1 MPRIIDVI
9 DHVNVADD
17 ELVWR
22 EPQDREGDF
31 RFGSQLIVNESQAA
45 VFVRA
50 GQALDVFGP
59 GRHTL
64 STANLPI
71 LSSIIG
77 LATSGRT
84 PFTAYVYFIN
94 LRNMPQVGWGTSKPL
109 YLRTNTGLG
118 ITLLRTHGVMD
129 ISISD
134 PMMFLKK
141 YAINRPLTTMR
152 DIKDRIQTM
161 LLGEINSLLLKS
173 GAQDL
178 LEANAVLE
186 EVEGA
191 MLVKVNEKFAEI
203 GMKIHGL
210 EANPFD
216 TVTMPI
222 EEMRDIVPLDLWK
235 EIYEMQKRM
244 DIGMAAASNE
254 AGGNLASAG
263 IGFGLGQ
270 QLAGQMGGMG
280 GGGGQSAEVTAL
292 QQQLLQQQQMMQQ
305 MMNQMMMMNNQ
316 NQQSASVPQPVS
328 TSANAPSNNPQ
339 TKEEIQALI
348 DNLDAKL
355 MSGEISEATYQKL
368 VDKWQKRLDSM
379 G

>member
-17 ELVWR
+17 ELIWR

-71 LSSIIG
+71 LSSIVG

-94 LRNMPQVGWGTSKPL
+94 LRDMPQVGWGTSKPI

-129 ISISD
+129 ISIAD

-141 YAINRPLTTMR
+141 YGVNRALTTMR

-161 LLGEINSLLLKS
+161 LLGEINNLLLKS

-178 LEANAVLE
+178 MEANGILDE
-186 EVEGA
+186 IEGA
-191 MLVKVNEKFAEI
+191 LLAKVNEKFAEI
-203 GMKIHGL
+203 GMKIRAF

-216 TVTMPI
+216 TVTVPI
-222 EEMRDIVPLDLWK
+222 EELRDIVPLDVWK
-235 EIYEMQKRM
+235 EVLETQKRL
-244 DIGMAAASNE
+244 DIGMAAASNTS
-254 AGGNLASAG
+254 GGNLASAG

-270 QLAGQMGGMG
+270 QLAGQMSPS
-280 GGGGQSAEVTAL
+280 GQSSEVSAL
-292 QQQLLQQQQMMQQ
+292 QQQLLQQQQMMSQ
-305 MMNQMMMMNNQ
+305 MMNQMMMNQMNQ
-316 NQQSASVPQPVS
+316 GGQQQQQPAPTPVS
-328 TSANAPSNNPQ
+328 SNPQ

-368 VDKWQKRLDSM
+368 VDKWQKRLDDM

>member
-1 MPRIIDVI
+1 MVRIIDVI

-94 LRNMPQVGWGTSKPL
+94 LRDMPQVGWGTSKPL

-118 ITLLRTHGVMD
+118 VTLLRTHGVMD
-129 ISISD
+129 ISVAD

-141 YAINRPLTTMR
+141 YGMNRKMVTMR
-152 DIKDRIQTM
+152 DIRDRIQTM
-161 LLGEINSLLLKS
+161 LLGEVNNLLLRS

-178 LEANAVLE
+178 MEANAILDE
-186 EVEGA
+186 IEGA
-191 MLVKVNEKFAEI
+191 LLARVNDKFAEI
-203 GMKIHGL
+203 GMFIRAF

-216 TVTMPI
+216 TVTLPI
-222 EEMRDIVPLDLWK
+222 EELRDIVPLDVWK
-235 EIYEMQKRM
+235 DVLETQKRL
-244 DIGMAAASNE
+244 DIGMAAASNTGGSNFAA
-254 AGGNLASAG
+254 AGLGL
-263 IGFGLGQ
+263 GLGQ
-270 QLAGQMGGMG
+270 QLAGQMNPAGAN
-280 GGGGQSAEVTAL
+280 QSSEVAAL
-292 QQQLLQQQQMMQQ
+292 QQQLLQQQQMMSQ
-305 MMNQMMMMNNQ
+305 MMNQMMMNQMNQ
-316 NQQSASVPQPVS
+316 GQQPASAPTPTPTPVAS
-328 TSANAPSNNPQ
+328 SNPQ
-339 TKEEIQALI
+339 TKEEIEALI
-348 DNLDAKL
+348 DNLDLKL
-355 MSGEISEATYQKL
+355 ATGEISEDTYNRL
-368 VDKWQKRLDSM
+368 VSKWKERLSTL
-379 G
+379 

>member
-94 LRNMPQVGWGTSKPL
+94 LRNMPQVGWGTSKPI

-129 ISISD
+129 ISVSD

-141 YAINRPLTTMR
+141 YAVNRALTTMR

-161 LLGEINSLLLKS
+161 LLGEVNNLLLKS

-178 LEANAVLE
+178 LEANGILE
-186 EVEGA
+186 EIEGA
-191 MLVKVNEKFAEI
+191 MLVKVNEKFAEV

-222 EEMRDIVPLDLWK
+222 EEMRDIVPLDVWK

-254 AGGNLASAG
+254 SSGNLASAG

-270 QLAGQMGGMG
+270 QLAGQMGGAG
-280 GGGGQSAEVTAL
+280 GGNQSAEVNAL
-292 QQQLLQQQQMMQQ
+292 QQQLQQQQMMMQQ

-316 NQQSASVPQPVS
+316 GGNQQPASTPTSVP
-328 TSANAPSNNPQ
+328 TPSSNPQ

-368 VDKWQKRLDSM
+368 VDKWQQRLDSM

>member
-94 LRNMPQVGWGTSKPL
+94 LRNMPQVGWGTSKPI

-141 YAINRPLTTMR
+141 YAVNRALTTMR

-161 LLGEINSLLLKS
+161 LLGEVNNLLLKS

-178 LEANAVLE
+178 LEANGILE
-186 EVEGA
+186 EIEGA
-191 MLVKVNEKFAEI
+191 MLVKVNEKFAEV

-222 EEMRDIVPLDLWK
+222 EEMRDIVPLDVWK

-254 AGGNLASAG
+254 SAGNLASAG

-270 QLAGQMGGMG
+270 QLAGQMGGAG
-280 GGGGQSAEVTAL
+280 GGNQSAEVNAL
-292 QQQLLQQQQMMQQ
+292 QQQLQQQQMMMNQ

-316 NQQSASVPQPVS
+316 NQQQP
-328 TSANAPSNNPQ
+328 APTPAPTPSSSNNPQ

-368 VDKWQKRLDSM
+368 VDKWQQRLDSM

>member
-94 LRNMPQVGWGTSKPL
+94 LRNMPQVGWGTSKPI

-129 ISISD
+129 ISITD

-141 YAINRPLTTMR
+141 YAMNRPLTTLR

-161 LLGEINSLLLKS
+161 LLGEINTILLKS

-178 LEANAVLE
+178 MEANSILE
-186 EVEGA
+186 EIEGA
-191 MLVKVNEKFAEI
+191 MLAKVNEKFAEV
-203 GMKIHGL
+203 GMKIHSL

-222 EEMRDIVPLDLWK
+222 EEMRDIVPLDVWK

-244 DIGMAAASNE
+244 DIGLAAASNE
-254 AGGNLASAG
+254 SAGNLASAG

-270 QLAGQMGGMG
+270 QLAGQMSGA
-280 GGGGQSAEVTAL
+280 GGGQSAEVQAL
-292 QQQLLQQQQMMQQ
+292 QQQLQQQQMMMQQ

-316 NQQSASVPQPVS
+316 AQQQATPAP
-328 TSANAPSNNPQ
+328 TSSSNPQ
-339 TKEEIQALI
+339 TKAEIQALI

>member
-94 LRNMPQVGWGTSKPL
+94 LRNMPQFGWGTSKPI

-118 ITLLRTHGVMD
+118 ITLLRTHGTMD
-129 ISISD
+129 ISIAD
-134 PMMFLKK
+134 PMIFLKK
-141 YAINRPLTTMR
+141 YAVNRALTTMR
-152 DIKDRIQTM
+152 DVKDRIQTM
-161 LLGEINSLLLKS
+161 LLGEINNLLLKS

-178 LEANAVLE
+178 IEANGILE
-186 EVEGA
+186 EIEGA
-191 MLVKVNEKFAEI
+191 MLVKINEKFAEV

-222 EEMRDIVPLDLWK
+222 EEMRDIVPLDVWK

-254 AGGNLASAG
+254 SGGNLASAG

-280 GGGGQSAEVTAL
+280 GPGGQSAEVNAL
-292 QQQLLQQQQMMQQ
+292 QQQLQQQQQMMQQ

-316 NQQSASVPQPVS
+316 NQQQSSPTP
-328 TSANAPSNNPQ
+328 APTPSSNPQ
-339 TKEEIQALI
+339 TKQEIQALI

-368 VDKWQKRLDSM
+368 IDKWQQRLDSM

>member
-71 LSSIIG
+71 LSSIVG

-94 LRNMPQVGWGTSKPL
+94 LRDMPQVGWGTSKPI

-129 ISISD
+129 ISVSD

-141 YAINRPLTTMR
+141 YGVNRALTTMR

-161 LLGEINSLLLKS
+161 LLGEVNNLLLKS

-178 LEANAVLE
+178 MEANGILDE
-186 EVEGA
+186 IEGA
-191 MLVKVNEKFAEI
+191 LLAKVNEKFAEI
-203 GMKIHGL
+203 GMKIRAL

-216 TVTMPI
+216 TVTVPI
-222 EEMRDIVPLDLWK
+222 EELRDIVPLDVWK
-235 EIYEMQKRM
+235 DVLETQKRL
-244 DIGMAAASNE
+244 DIGMAAASNTS
-254 AGGNLASAG
+254 GGNLASAG

-270 QLAGQMGGMG
+270 QLAGQMGSPS
-280 GGGGQSAEVTAL
+280 GQSSEVAAL
-292 QQQLLQQQQMMQQ
+292 QQQLLQQQQMMSQ
-305 MMNQMMMMNNQ
+305 MMNQMMMNQMNQ
-316 NQQSASVPQPVS
+316 GQQQPASTPTASTPVS
-328 TSANAPSNNPQ
+328 SNPQ

-355 MSGEISEATYQKL
+355 MTGEISEATYQKL